1 MAGIGSMLEIGKKSL
16 FANQA
21 AIEVVGNN
29 ISNAN
34 TPGYSR
40 QAVRLEDGMYISSSP
55 GQLGTGVNAVE
66 VVRYFDEFIEAQYLD
81 KSSDEARWQTLY
93 ENLKNVEM
101 VLNESSTDGVN
112 SALAAFWA
120 DWQTLA
126 SNPED
131 TSARSALLGHAAN
144 LVSAVQSVQ
153 GDLQRL
159 QDGADDVISA
169 EVTAIN
175 KLLTGIAELNRQ
187 ITVTEETGKNNANGL
202 RDERTQLVRQL
213 AEKMD
218 INVIDNGLGNLT
230 ITTTAGHTLVDGSN
244 SFRLAFEAP
253 QTIANLKSGS
263 SFKGSIAYD
272 GESATEYTVKIVSQV
287 GSVVKYEVYI
297 DGGKTLLKDE
307 SGNSEFTASKDG
319 ILMPDGRGV
328 LKFDI
333 GTGTSLQAGDTF
345 QVLPNKSLFWYETS
359 SSKVNITPQV
369 QSNGLDNDR
378 RLTGGSLAGY
388 FQFRD
393 AGIGGYLEKLD
404 AFAES
409 LSWEVNRL
417 HSQGTGMERFENVIG
432 SFGVGSTSA
441 ALGSAAG
448 LVFGDK
454 LAAGNLVISVYNEQ
468 TGQIVQSSPLDFDFD
483 ATNLEVKNFSTT
495 NSLQDVVN
503 AVNAAFPSG
512 TVTADIIDGH
522 LQIKAKDGYD
532 FAFGSDSTGLL
543 AALGINTFFEG
554 ANAGD
559 LAINSTILGNIA
571 YINTGHV
578 NGAGEMNEGDNTTAK
593 AIAALQSASVS
604 TRTQSEGTTQQTL
617 GEYYSTIVAKAG
629 SDTQSAKFNYEYNE
643 ALATDLLSRQESVS
657 GVNLDEEMTNLIKF
671 QHAYTAAAKLI
682 TTAESMLQVLL
693 GLKQ

>member
-1 MAGIGSMLEIGKKSL
+1 MPGIGSMLEIGKKSL

-40 QAVRLEDGMYISSSP
+40 QAVRLEDGNYINYAP

-66 VVRYFDEFIEAQYLD
+66 VIRYFDEFIEAQYLD
-81 KSSDEARWQTLY
+81 KSSDQARWQTLY

-126 SNPED
+126 ANPED

-169 EVTAIN
+169 EVAEIN
-175 KLLTGIAELNRQ
+175 KLLTGIAELNKQ

-202 RDERTQLVRQL
+202 RDERTQLIRQL

-230 ITTTAGHTLVDGSN
+230 ITTTAGHTLVDGPN
-244 SFRLAFEAP
+244 AFRLAFEPP
-253 QTIANLKSGS
+253 QTIANLQSGS
-263 SFKGSIAYD
+263 TFNGAVAFN
-272 GESATEYTVKIVSQV
+272 GESATEYTLKISDVS
-287 GSVVKYEVYI
+287 GSTIKYDVYI
-297 DGGKTLLKDE
+297 DGGKTLLAKDV
-307 SGNSEFTASKDG
+307 TASEDG
-319 ILMPDGRGV
+319 VLMPDGRGI
-328 LKFDI
+328 LKFKL
-333 GTGTSLQAGDTF
+333 GTGSVLQVGDTF
-345 QVLPNKSLFWYETS
+345 QVLPNKSLFWYQTS

-369 QSNGLDNDR
+369 QSNGLDNER
-378 RLTGGSLAGY
+378 RLTGGTLAGY

-393 AGIGGYLEKLD
+393 ASIGGYLEKLD

-409 LSWEVNRL
+409 LSWEVNRI
-417 HSQGTGMERFENVIG
+417 HSQGTGLERFENVIG
-432 SFGVGSTSA
+432 TFGVGDADS
-441 ALGSAAG
+441 ALGGAAG

-454 LAAGNLVISVYNEQ
+454 LAAGNLVISLYDTA
-468 TGQIVQSSPLDFDFD
+468 TGRIVESNPLDFDAAAGVQNFD
-483 ATNLEVKNFSTT
+483 PTRHMLEDVVAAVERTFT
-495 NSLQDVVN
+495 NSDGDLLIS
-503 AVNAAFPSG
+503 ASS
-512 TVTADIIDGH
+512 IDGH
-522 LQIKAKDGYD
+522 LQVTAADGYE

-554 ANAGD
+554 ANAGS
-559 LAINSTILGNIA
+559 LAINSTVRGNIA

-593 AIAALQSASVS
+593 AIAALQSASVP
-604 TRTQSEGTTQQTL
+604 TRTQADGTTRQTL

-643 ALATDLLSRQESVS
+643 ALATDLLSRQEAVS

>member
-1 MAGIGSMLEIGKKSL
+1 MPGIGSMLEIGKKSL

-40 QAVRLEDGMYISSSP
+40 QAVRLEDGNYISYAP

-66 VVRYFDEFIEAQYLD
+66 VIRYFDEFIEAQYLD
-81 KSSDEARWQTLY
+81 KSSEQQRWQALY
-93 ENLKNVEM
+93 ENLQNVEM

-126 SNPED
+126 ANPED
-131 TSARSALLGHAAN
+131 TSVRSALLGHAAN
-144 LVSAVQSVQ
+144 LISAVQSVQ

-159 QDGADDVISA
+159 QDGADDVIKA
-169 EVTAIN
+169 EVEDVN

-187 ITVTEETGKNNANGL
+187 ITVTEETGKNNANGM
-202 RDERTQLVRQL
+202 RDERAQLIRQL

-218 INVIDNGLGNLT
+218 IKVIDNGLGNLT
-230 ITTTAGHTLVDGSN
+230 ITTTAGHTLVDGPN
-244 SFRLAFEAP
+244 AFRLAFEPP
-253 QTIANLKSGS
+253 QTLANLMPGS
-263 SFKGSIAYD
+263 TFNGSVSYE
-272 GESATEYTVKIVSQV
+272 GESATEYTLKISDVS
-287 GSVVKYEVYI
+287 GPIKYDIYI
-297 DGGKTLLKDE
+297 DGGKTLLAKDV
-307 SGNSEFTASKDG
+307 TASADG
-319 ILMPDGRGV
+319 VLMPDGRGV
-328 LKFDI
+328 LKFDL
-333 GTGTSLQAGDTF
+333 GTGSVLQVGDTF
-345 QVLPNKSLFWYETS
+345 QVLPNKSLFWYQTS
-359 SSKVNITPQV
+359 SSKVNITPQI
-369 QSNGLDNDR
+369 QGNGQDNER
-378 RLTGGSLAGY
+378 RLTGGTLAGY

-393 AGIGGYLEKLD
+393 ASIGGYLEKLD

-409 LSWEVNRL
+409 LSWEVNRI
-417 HSQGTGMERFENVIG
+417 HSQGTGLERFENVIG
-432 SFGVGSTSA
+432 SFGAGVTAG
-441 ALGSAAG
+441 ALGGGTG

-454 LAAGNLVISVYNEQ
+454 LEAGNLVISLYDKT
-468 TGQIVQSSPLDFDFD
+468 TGGIVESKPLDFGTDPGVQNFD
-483 ATNLEVKNFSTT
+483 PETHTLEDVAAAVERTFE
-495 NSLQDVVN
+495 NSAGDVLISASIV
-503 AVNAAFPSG
+503 
-512 TVTADIIDGH
+512 DGH
-522 LQIKAKDGYD
+522 LQITAADGYD

-559 LAINSTILGNIA
+559 LAVNSTVRGNIA
-571 YINTGHV
+571 FINTGHV

-593 AIAALQSASVS
+593 AIAALQSVSVS
-604 TRTQSEGTTQQTL
+604 TSTQSDGETEQTL

-643 ALATDLLSRQESVS
+643 ALATDLLSRQEAVS

-682 TTAESMLQVLL
+682 TTAESMLEVLL

>member
-21 AIEVVGNN
+21 AIEVIGNN

-66 VVRYFDEFIEAQYLD
+66 VIRYFDEFIEAQYLD
-81 KSSDEARWQTLY
+81 KSSEQQRWQTLY

-126 SNPED
+126 ANPEN

-159 QDGADDVISA
+159 QDGADDVIEA

-175 KLLTGIAELNRQ
+175 KLLTGIAELNKQ
-187 ITVTEETGKNNANGL
+187 ITITEETGKNNANGL
-202 RDERTQLVRQL
+202 RDERTQLIRQL

-218 INVIDNGLGNLT
+218 INVIDNGLGNVT
-230 ITTTAGHTLVDGSN
+230 ITTTAGHTLVDGHN
-244 SFRLAFEAP
+244 AFRLAFEKP
-253 QTIANLKSGS
+253 QTIADLKSGS
-263 SFKGSIAYD
+263 TFNGEVAFV
-272 GESATEYTVKIVSQV
+272 GESATEYTVKIVSHV
-287 GSVVKYEVYI
+287 GSEVKYEVYV

-307 SGNSEFTASKDG
+307 SGASVFTASG
-319 ILMPDGRGV
+319 TGVLMPDGRGV
-328 LKFDI
+328 LKFDVGA
-333 GTGTSLQAGDTF
+333 GTVLQPGDTF
-345 QVLPNKSLFWYETS
+345 QVLPNKSLFWYQTS

-369 QSNGLDNDR
+369 QSNGLDNER
-378 RLTGGSLAGY
+378 RLTGGSLAGL

-393 AGIGGYLEKLD
+393 ASIGGYLEKLD

-409 LSWEVNRL
+409 LSWEVNRI
-417 HSQGTGMERFENVIG
+417 HSQGTGLERFENVIG
-432 SFGVGSTSA
+432 SFGVGATNA

-448 LVFGDK
+448 LAFGDK
-454 LAAGNLVISVYNEQ
+454 LAAGNFVISVYDAQ
-468 TGQIVQSSPLDFDFD
+468 TGQIVKTSPLDFDLD
-483 ATNLEVKNFSTT
+483 TTNAVVQNFSTANT
-495 NSLQDVVN
+495 IEDVEAALNST
-503 AVNAAFPSG
+503 FG
-512 TVTADIIDGH
+512 TFLTASNIDGH
-522 LQIKAKDGYD
+522 LQITAKEGYE

-554 ANAGD
+554 ANAGN
-559 LAINSTILGNIA
+559 LAINSTVRGNISF
-571 YINTGHV
+571 INTGHV

-593 AIAALQSASVS
+593 AIAALQSVSVT
-604 TRTQSEGTTQQTL
+604 TRTQSDGATRQTL
-617 GEYYSTIVAKAG
+617 GAYYSTIVAKAG
-629 SDTQSAKFNYEYNE
+629 SDTQTAKFNYQYNE
-643 ALATDLLSRQESVS
+643 ALATDLLSRQEAVS

>member
-1 MAGIGSMLEIGKKSL
+1 MPGIGSMLEIGKKSL

-40 QAVRLEDGMYISSSP
+40 QAVRLEDGNYISYAP

-66 VVRYFDEFIEAQYLD
+66 VIRYFDEFIEAQYLD
-81 KSSDEARWQTLY
+81 KSSDQARWQTLY
-93 ENLKNVEM
+93 ENLQNVEM

-126 SNPED
+126 ANPED

-159 QDGADDVISA
+159 QDGADDVIKA
-169 EVTAIN
+169 EVAEIN
-175 KLLTGIAELNRQ
+175 KLMSGIAELNRQ
-187 ITVTEETGKNNANGL
+187 ITVTEETGKNNANGM
-202 RDERTQLVRQL
+202 RDERTQLIRQL

-230 ITTTAGHTLVDGSN
+230 ITTTAGHTLVDGPN
-244 SFRLAFEAP
+244 AFRLAFEDGP
-253 QTIANLKSGS
+253 QVFQNLGPNSTFNGK
-263 SFKGSIAYD
+263 IEYV
-272 GESATEYTVKIVSQV
+272 GESATEYTLKVVSHV
-287 GSVVKYEVYI
+287 AGVVTYEVYT

-307 SGNSEFTASKDG
+307 SDNSVFTASEDG
-319 ILMPDGRGV
+319 ILMPDGRGI
-328 LKFDI
+328 LRFDI

-345 QVLPNKSLFWYETS
+345 QVLPNKSLFWYQTS

-369 QSNGLDNDR
+369 QSNGLDNER
-378 RLTGGSLAGY
+378 RLTGGSLAGL

-393 AGIGGYLEKLD
+393 ASIGGYLEKLD

-409 LSWEVNRL
+409 LSWEVNRI

-454 LAAGNLVISVYNEQ
+454 LAAGNLVISVYDAA
-468 TGQIVQSSPLDFDFD
+468 TGRVVESKSVDFD
-483 ATNLEVKNFSTT
+483 AAAGVQNFDPQTHSLE
-495 NSLQDVVN
+495 
-503 AVNAAFPSG
+503 AVRAALGDTFAHIS
-512 TVTADIIDGH
+512 ASIIDGH
-522 LQIKAKDGYD
+522 LQITADSGYD

-554 ANAGD
+554 ANAGS
-559 LAINSTILGNIA
+559 LAINSTVQGNISF
-571 YINTGHV
+571 INTGHV

-593 AIAALQSASVS
+593 AIAALQSASVP
-604 TRTQSEGTTQQTL
+604 TRTQSEGTTRQTL

-643 ALATDLLSRQESVS
+643 ALATDLLSRQEAVS